1 MKKQLSEM
9 TLEELWQLFPII
21 LREYNPEYKEWYLQE
36 EENIKKVLVENEIKR
51 ISHIG
56 STAVVGLV
64 AYPIVDILLE
74 IYDNCVIENI

>member
-36 EENIKKVLVENEIKR
+36 EENIKK
-51 ISHIG
+51 
-56 STAVVGLV
+56 
-64 AYPIVDILLE
+64 Y
-74 IYDNCVIENI
+74 